1 MSRSPRTHIQHFT
14 AELQT
19 YRSQLDAGT
28 RKCLGVSGRMY
39 RALDRL
45 FNILVLAVTVYF
57 VQYTEVAPVL
67 AMAFAV
73 VLIAGAEGLQSFLID
88 TAEVDRRETNGSE

>member
-1 MSRSPRTHIQHFT
+1 MSRPPHTHTHLT
-14 AELQT
+14 AELRT
-19 YRSQLDAGT
+19 YRSQLDAGA
-28 RKCLGVSGRMY
+28 RECLGVSGRVY

-57 VQYTEVAPVL
+57 VQYTDAEPIL

-73 VLIAGAEGLQSFLID
+73 VLIAGAEGLQSFLLD
-88 TAEVDRRETNGSE
+88 ATDSPRPSDGGDD